1 VKRTSSLW
9 STGASRIRQLDI
21 ASLST
26 RAVAFRGAPETF
38 TEEFIMTVQLR
49 RSVSA
54 LASTCFLGLMLTT
67 ATGCGAAAVAT
78 PKVPSSADVPAAA
91 IDTSA
96 GDADPAIAA
105 KRLEIAGLD
114 ALVDQEKAS
123 LAAKDLS
130 ADDKAE
136 HQTTLRNLEKMKAGS
151 ETELAALQASF
162 AASLPATVEP
172 TQPAAVVAANP
183 SATKLP
189 GKVGLPAAAAL
200 PATPALASTL
210 PGSAK
215 LPGATALGSHVPGA
229 SALSSAGAIAGIAKD
244 PKAGAMDLAKMGASH
259 VPGGGSALGA
269 VGAVAG
275 MAKDPKAGAMGLAK
289 LGASH
294 IPGGSSA
301 LGAATAVA
309 GMAKDP
315 KGAAMELAKMG
326 ASHVPGGSSAL
337 AAAGAAA
344 ALAKDPKGAAADL
357 AKQGATAAL
366 NKVPGAGALKGSLFG
381 MK

>member
-1 VKRTSSLW
+1 VARF
-9 STGASRIRQLDI
+9 RQLDI

-26 RAVAFRGAPETF
+26 RAVAFRAAPETF
-38 TEEFIMTVQLR
+38 TEDSIMTVQLR

-54 LASTCFLGLMLTT
+54 LASICFLGLVLAT
-67 ATGCGAAAVAT
+67 ATGCGAVGVAS
-78 PKVPSSADVPAAA
+78 PKVPSSADVGVTTDDGAA
-91 IDTSA
+91 SA
-96 GDADPAIAA
+96 ADADPGVVA
-105 KRLEIAGLD
+105 KKLEIAGIQ

-130 ADDKAE
+130 ADDKAQ
-136 HQTTLRNLEKMKAGS
+136 HLSTLGNLEKMKAGS
-151 ETELAALQASF
+151 ETELVALKAAF

-172 TQPAAVVAANP
+172 TQPAAVAVAATAV
-183 SATKLP
+183 SAAKLP
-189 GKVGLPAAAAL
+189 RVPALPTSAKLPAA
-200 PATPALASTL
+200 PALASAL

-215 LPGATALGSHVPGA
+215 LPGVTALGSHLPGA
-229 SALSSAGAIAGIAKD
+229 SALGAA
-244 PKAGAMDLAKMGASH
+244 
-259 VPGGGSALGA
+259 
-269 VGAVAG
+269 GAVAA

-315 KGAAMELAKMG
+315 KGAAMELAKIG
-326 ASHVPGGSSAL
+326 ASHVPGGATAL

-344 ALAKDPKGAAADL
+344 ALAKDPKGAATDL

-366 NKVPGAGALKGSLFG
+366 NKVPGAGALKGSFFG